1 MFSPLINELQERRAR
16 FIQACREDVLGVAGA
31 NAYAQEVYRIIQH
44 HFSELDPS
52 STGWFLTAVGGLG
65 RGEMSFVSDVD
76 VMFIYAKHLPPALHN
91 LVHSL
96 VQAMWDGGF
105 ELGHSVS
112 SVTGIKQLIKDDF
125 SARTTCLETRC
136 IFGDSSLYDRWR
148 KKSLVHYSQRQRKH
162 FLEMLN
168 TAREKRSKQLAKS
181 SYLLEP
187 HIKEGLG
194 GLRDLHALRWC
205 GTVFEQDPEPR
216 GLRDAGY
223 IDETEYCWL
232 EQARDFLWR
241 VRLQL
246 HLMSPRRQD
255 QLVMQYQPGLAARLG
270 FEENPSGGRAVEG
283 FMRSYYRHTARV
295 RRVTD
300 FLMEKLRLDLTPS
313 RQRARRQKILP
324 GPFVLD
330 GRHIRFY
337 DPQLV
342 TVNPGLLMHLFWQ
355 AARHQ
360 AHFHHETG
368 QVVRN
373 NLQIFSEKWRND
385 PVIVQEFFDILLSP
399 MAFPVLKVMLETG
412 FLETFLPELSPLR
425 YRVQHDAYHL
435 YTVDEHLL
443 RTVKELHVILAG
455 EDHDALPSE
464 FSHQWLDEVLPERRI
479 LFLAALI
486 HDVGKG
492 QGHGHAQRGARMA
505 VEIGTRLGLGESDL
519 FFVVFLVDQHL
530 LLAETAL
537 KRDLAEEKPVEEC
550 ALNIGDMQRL
560 AALYLLTVA
569 DSKATGPQV
578 YTIWR
583 RALIIELGLKVKH
596 LLEQDDWQGQD
607 VSRRIMA
614 VKNEIYSLL
623 QSDPALAQVMSWVD
637 KLSLRYL
644 LTQSAEAVVKHYFL
658 EQELR
663 EIAVV
668 FRAKALSQDIWELT
682 LITPDLLHLFDY
694 LTGVL
699 WANGVNIVSAD
710 IYTRAYGVAVDV
722 LIVDQIPDP
731 LHPKKVWDRVHKDLE
746 TVLGRQKS
754 LDLYMTEKHPTRPF
768 GRSPFVSGKD
778 KVVINEQAS
787 DFYTVIEVYTWERP
801 GVLHTISKALHC
813 FDLSIQVAK
822 ITTPG
827 AQVVDVFYVTD
838 ANGNKVQDPK
848 KHVRIKEQI
857 LASLQTCSYA
867 TRHDNEPRLGLWDR

>member
-1 MFSPLINELQERRAR
+1 VFSPLIDELRDKRSQ
-16 FIQACREDVLGVAGA
+16 FTQACRENVLGITGS
-31 NAYAQEVYRIIQH
+31 NAYARQVIQVMQD
-44 HFSELDPS
+44 HFRKLAPS
-52 STGWFLTAVGGLG
+52 PSGWFLAAVGGLG
-65 RGEMSFVSDVD
+65 REEMSFVSDVD
-76 VMFIYAKHLPPALHN
+76 LVFVYAQHLPPSLHS

-112 SVTGIKQLIKDDF
+112 SVTGMKQLIKDDF
-125 SARTTCLETRC
+125 SARTTCLETRL
-136 IFGDSSLYDRWR
+136 IFGDQSLYDRWR
-148 KKSLVHYSQRQRKH
+148 KDILAHNSRRQRKQ
-162 FLEMLN
+162 FLNMLN
-168 TAREKRSKQLAKS
+168 MAREKRGELLAKS
-181 SYLLEP
+181 IYLLEP
-187 HIKEGLG
+187 NIKEGLG

-205 GTVFEQDPEPR
+205 GTLFEQDPEPWK
-216 GLRDAGY
+216 LRDAGY
-223 IDETEYCWL
+223 IDDTEYGWL
-232 EQARDFLWR
+232 EQARDFMWR

-246 HLMSPRRQD
+246 HLISPRRQD
-255 QLVMQYQPGLAARLG
+255 QLVMQYQPELAARLG
-270 FEENPSGGRAVEG
+270 FEDNPAGGRAVEG

-300 FLMEKLRLDLTPS
+300 FLLEKLRLDLTPS
-313 RQRARRQKILP
+313 RQRSRRQKVLP

-342 TVNPGLLMHLFWQ
+342 AANPGLIMHLFWQ
-355 AARHQ
+355 AARYE

-373 NLQIFSEKWRND
+373 HLENFTEKWRSD
-385 PVIVQEFFDILLSP
+385 PKIVEEFFYILLCPRMS
-399 MAFPVLKVMLETG
+399 FPVLKVMLETG
-412 FLETFLPELSPLR
+412 FLEAFLPEFSPLR

-443 RTVKELHVILAG
+443 RTVKELHSILAG
-455 EDHDALPSE
+455 EDPDVLPSE
-464 FSHQWLDEVLPERRI
+464 FSHHWLNEMLSERRI

-505 VEIGTRLGLGESDL
+505 VEIGTRLGLSEGDL
-519 FFVVFLVDQHL
+519 HFLVFLVDQHL

-550 ALNIGDMQRL
+550 ALNIGTKKRL
-560 AALYLLTVA
+560 AALYLLSVA

-578 YTIWR
+578 YTLWR
-583 RALIIELGLKVKH
+583 RALLIELGLKVKH
-596 LLEQDDWQGQD
+596 FLEQDDWRGVD
-607 VSRRIMA
+607 LAWRIQA
-614 VKNEIYSLL
+614 VKEEISSLL
-623 QSDPALAQVMSWVD
+623 QSDPAQSQVMSWVE

-644 LTQSAEAVVKHYFL
+644 LTQSAEAVVKHFFL
-658 EQELR
+658 EQKLSQTS
-663 EIAVV
+663 VV
-668 FRAKALSQDIWELT
+668 FRSKALSQEMWELT

-710 IYTRAYGVAVDV
+710 IYTRTYGVAVDV

-731 LHPKKVWDRVHKDLE
+731 LHPEEVWARVHRDLE
-746 TVLGRQKS
+746 TVLSGYKS
-754 LDLYMTEKHPTRPF
+754 LESYMADKKSARFF
-768 GRSPFVSGKD
+768 GPSPFVSGED
-778 KVVINEQAS
+778 RVLINEQAS

-827 AQVVDVFYVTD
+827 AQVVDVFYLTD
-838 ANGNKVQDPK
+838 HNGNKIQDSS
-848 KHVRIKEQI
+848 KHHQIKEQI
-857 LASLQTCSYA
+857 LASLQNC
-867 TRHDNEPRLGLWDR
+867 